1 MWRNHH
7 SIPFVLLVCLG
18 FYNRSLFLTVLDA
31 GKSMIKAPADS
42 VSGEHSLPGA
52 QTALFAMSSRSR
64 KVAQALWDHFYK
76 GPGPAHEGSTLMI

>member
-1 MWRNHH
+1 
-7 SIPFVLLVCLG
+7 
-18 FYNRSLFLTVLDA
+18 
-31 GKSMIKAPADS
+31 MIKAPADS